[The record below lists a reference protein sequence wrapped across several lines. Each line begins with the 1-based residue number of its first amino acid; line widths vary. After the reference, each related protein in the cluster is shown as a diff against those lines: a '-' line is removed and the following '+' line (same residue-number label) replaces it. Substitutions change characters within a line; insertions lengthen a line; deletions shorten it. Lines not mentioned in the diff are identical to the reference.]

1 MFSDLSVLTEVP
13 PSPSYIAWPMEEE
26 EAWTANDAGGG
37 FYPRGTRPQ
46 PAIQP
51 TICKKKKPSMEY
63 FVNHCENTQCTF
75 APGHDGLCSHQL
87 VTGRRGGRSLKPSR
101 S

>member
-1 MFSDLSVLTEVP
+1 
-13 PSPSYIAWPMEEE
+13 MEEE
-26 EAWTANDAGGG
+26 EAWTANDAGG
-37 FYPRGTRPQ
+37 FDRGTRPQ
-46 PAIQP
+46 PTIQP
-51 TICKKKKPSMEY
+51 TICKTRKKKKPSMEY

>member
-1 MFSDLSVLTEVP
+1 MFSDLSFLTEVP
-13 PSPSYIAWPMEEE
+13 PSPSNIARPMEEE
-26 EAWTANDAGGG
+26 EAWAANDAGG
-37 FYPRGTRPQ
+37 FDRGTRPQ

-87 VTGRRGGRSLKPSR
+87 VTGRRGRSLKPSR

>member
-26 EAWTANDAGGG
+26 EAWTANDAGG
-37 FYPRGTRPQ
+37 FDRGTHPQ
-46 PAIQP
+46 PNP
-51 TICKKKKPSMEY
+51 TIRPTIRKKKKPSMEY

-75 APGHDGLCSHQL
+75 APGHDDLCSHQL
-87 VTGRRGGRSLKPSR
+87 VTGRRGRSLKPSR